1 MPTMLRRKRHLAQA
15 IRWCALSVAWA
26 SLVGITAL
34 VAGAVA
40 GSLALVGFG
49 ADSIVDGL
57 ASAVL
62 VRRFSRERS
71 RSGNPDRL
79 EHRAAQIIGLVLIAI
94 GLYLVVR
101 AIGALVGHSNPD
113 RSMIGIVLTAASV
126 LVLPALARA
135 KLRLSRALRSRA
147 LRGDGVLSLAGAVLA
162 LAALLSL
169 LVDSAFGW
177 WWADAVAALAIALFL
192 LREGGRTLPLARGVL

>member
-62 VRRFSRERS
+62 S
-71 RSGNPDRL
+71 
-79 EHRAAQIIGLVLIAI
+79 
-94 GLYLVVR
+94 
-101 AIGALVGHSNPD
+101 
-113 RSMIGIVLTAASV
+113 
-126 LVLPALARA
+126 
-135 KLRLSRALRSRA
+135 
-147 LRGDGVLSLAGAVLA
+147 
-162 LAALLSL
+162 
-169 LVDSAFGW
+169 VDSAVSDH
-177 WWADAVAALAIALFL
+177 APAIPIAWNTGR
-192 LREGGRTLPLARGVL
+192 LRSSVLSSSRSVSISSSARSAPWPATPIPTDP

>member
-1 MPTMLRRKRHLAQA
+1 MPTTLRRKRHLAQA

-40 GSLALVGFG
+40 GSLALFGFG

-79 EHRAAQIIGLVLIAI
+79 EHREAQIIGLVLNAI

-101 AIGALVGHSNPD
+101 AIGALAGSLQSRPIHDWD
-113 RSMIGIVLTAASV
+113 RAHRGLSSGAAC
-126 LVLPALARA
+126 PC
-135 KLRLSRALRSRA
+135 SREAPPFA
-147 LRGDGVLSLAGAVLA
+147 
-162 LAALLSL
+162 
-169 LVDSAFGW
+169 SAS
-177 WWADAVAALAIALFL
+177 
-192 LREGGRTLPLARGVL
+192 